1 MQCLGDFVT
10 RHFSI
15 APAFEID
22 IGEGFVWLEHDE
34 CTDRFA
40 PSIVFDADNSD
51 LCDVVMG

>member
-15 APAFEID
+15 APTFEIA

-40 PSIVFDADNSD
+40 PSLVFDADNSD